1 MYKLSSIVI
10 LDRSLTNYA
19 RTIDLRSSKAVARAR
34 KRRFFSRLIVKDAE
48 GTYEMKKKKKKGI
61 TGWFKGAEKK
71 KEGKKI
77 ELDWIARWTRS
88 EREKKRIK

>member
-1 MYKLSSIVI
+1 MREQSISALRKLSRVHESVDSF
-10 LDRSLTNYA
+10 LVL
-19 RTIDLRSSKAVARAR
+19 
-34 KRRFFSRLIVKDAE
+34 DAE

-77 ELDWIARWTRS
+77 ELDREVDEKWK
-88 EREKKRIK
+88 REKENKIKRDGKLTSVAYASV

>member
-1 MYKLSSIVI
+1 MREQSISALRKLSRVHESV
-10 LDRSLTNYA
+10 
-19 RTIDLRSSKAVARAR
+19 
-34 KRRFFSRLIVKDAE
+34 FSRLIVKDAE

-77 ELDWIARWTRS
+77 ELDREVDEKWK
-88 EREKKRIK
+88 REKENKIKRDGKLTSVAYASV

>member
-1 MYKLSSIVI
+1 
-10 LDRSLTNYA
+10 
-19 RTIDLRSSKAVARAR
+19 
-34 KRRFFSRLIVKDAE
+34 
-48 GTYEMKKKKKKGI
+48 MKKKKKKGI

>member
-1 MYKLSSIVI
+1 MREQSISALRKLSRVHESV
-10 LDRSLTNYA
+10 
-19 RTIDLRSSKAVARAR
+19 
-34 KRRFFSRLIVKDAE
+34 FSRLIVKDAE

-77 ELDWIARWTRS
+77 ELD
-88 EREKKRIK
+88 REVDEK